1 MFYHC
6 DLLSSV
12 GGFSGCRNRLGTI
25 RTGGTVLGTTTPVVQ
40 PRLGLVISPPRSR
53 RRNARGTVLIIAAL
67 FFWPL
72 SLLVGQ
78 EVWLLIPGFR
88 VRITAADLGIRQQVG
103 TLVTPCGDTLVIS
116 GSNPNSTLR
125 VPCTSLTAVDI
136 SSGQKSGWAEGLGLG
151 LFVGAATGAILGA
164 ACCRY
169 GDVVVVAAP
178 FFAGMG
184 AAGGAFLGML
194 IGSNVHT
201 ERWRHVPLK
210 QVRVGFEPRFP
221 NRLGIK
227 VALVL

>member
-1 MFYHC
+1 MKPPALFNRPKIHRVV
-6 DLLSSV
+6 LIVATLSS
-12 GGFSGCRNRLGTI
+12 
-25 RTGGTVLGTTTPVVQ
+25 
-40 PRLGLVISPPRSR
+40 PP
-53 RRNARGTVLIIAAL
+53 LL
-67 FFWPL
+67 P
-72 SLLVGQ
+72 LVGQ
-78 EVWLLIPGFR
+78 EVWLLTPGFR

-136 SSGQKSGWAEGLGLG
+136 SSGQKSRWAEGLGLG

-169 GDVVVVAAP
+169 GDVEVVAAP

-201 ERWRHVPLK
+201 ERWRHVPLE